1 MTALCSKGYNDSIS
15 FDNRQRGSPVKVI
28 KASSRTTKVAPEAW
42 FTGTVLQDE
51 VVTGSP
57 PSRLRALSV
66 SFTPGARTAWHT
78 HPVGQTLYVLYGT
91 GRVQM
96 EGGRPIVLNPG
107 DTVLIPPDVK
117 HWHGAAPDRLFIHL
131 AISEVTDDGAGTNW
145 LEKVT
150 DAEYGVPAVDPA

>member
-1 MTALCSKGYNDSIS
+1 
-15 FDNRQRGSPVKVI
+15 
-28 KASSRTTKVAPEAW
+28 
-42 FTGTVLQDE
+42 
-51 VVTGSP
+51 
-57 PSRLRALSV
+57 
-66 SFTPGARTAWHT
+66 
-78 HPVGQTLYVLYGT
+78 
-91 GRVQM
+91 M

-150 DAEYGVPAVDPA
+150 DAEYGVWAVDPA